1 MRQLEPIG
9 NTWFVIDLA
18 QIILDD
24 LFSGTRTGGDFLV
37 LDALPDAGAIRPT
50 FGAS

>member
-9 NTWFVIDLA
+9 DIWFVIDPV

-24 LFSGTRTGGDFLV
+24 LFSGNRTGGDFLV
-37 LDALPDAGAIRPT
+37 LDALRDDGAIRRS